1 MENFKEKLNGEQVP
15 RETIINII
23 LYMTILIMPLIVV
36 NVSSPRYVLG
46 KLMFLYVAGF
56 FLLVN
61 LILDHKIKFKKEHII
76 VLLFLATILVS
87 CIFSPYKIIAFF
99 GTKERSEGF
108 VTIAIYILL
117 FIASSEY
124 LKVTEKSINLILTIV
139 NIHAT
144 YGILQFYKFDPI
156 QKWALGYIEVNDSI
170 GLLGNRIFFSIY
182 ILFFLVFST
191 FAYIFKE
198 KKIDLIILD
207 IMMPVM
213 DGLTAL
219 KKIREVS
226 TVPVVLLTAK
236 GQEEDK
242 LQGYDY
248 GADDYMTKPF
258 SPNVLVAKVKALLK
272 RTIENVDSSTQEF
285 NGLSINKLSREVKVN
300 GEVLSLSPKEYELLV
315 YLIDNEG
322 VALSR
327 DTILDNVWGLDY
339 YGDIRTVDTNVKRL
353 REKLLDKS
361 NYIVTVRG
369 SGYKFEVK

>member
-1 MENFKEKLNGEQVP
+1 MFKLNFD
-15 RETIINII
+15 I
-23 LYMTILIMPLIVV
+23 
-36 NVSSPRYVLG
+36 
-46 KLMFLYVAGF
+46 KKHFLENG
-56 FLLVN
+56 L
-61 LILDHKIKFKKEHII
+61 E
-76 VLLFLATILVS
+76 
-87 CIFSPYKIIAFF
+87 
-99 GTKERSEGF
+99 
-108 VTIAIYILL
+108 
-117 FIASSEY
+117 
-124 LKVTEKSINLILTIV
+124 
-139 NIHAT
+139 
-144 YGILQFYKFDPI
+144 
-156 QKWALGYIEVNDSI
+156 ALN
-170 GLLGNRIFFSIY
+170 
-182 ILFFLVFST
+182 
-191 FAYIFKE
+191 IFKE

-213 DGLTAL
+213 DGLTTL
-219 KKIREVS
+219 EKIREVS
-226 TVPVVLLTAK
+226 TVPVILLTAK

-353 REKLLDKS
+353 REKLLDKA

>member
-1 MENFKEKLNGEQVP
+1 MNKS
-15 RETIINII
+15 
-23 LYMTILIMPLIVV
+23 ILIVEDETRI
-36 NVSSPRYVLG
+36 R
-46 KLMFLYVAGF
+46 
-56 FLLVN
+56 FLLRDYFAREKN
-61 LILDHKIKFKKEHII
+61 F
-76 VLLFLATILVS
+76 TIYEAENGL
-87 CIFSPYKIIAFF
+87 
-99 GTKERSEGF
+99 E
-108 VTIAIYILL
+108 
-117 FIASSEY
+117 
-124 LKVTEKSINLILTIV
+124 
-139 NIHAT
+139 
-144 YGILQFYKFDPI
+144 
-156 QKWALGYIEVNDSI
+156 ALN
-170 GLLGNRIFFSIY
+170 
-182 ILFFLVFST
+182 
-191 FAYIFKE
+191 IFKE

-219 KKIREVS
+219 EKIREVS
-226 TVPVVLLTAK
+226 TVPVILLTAK

>member
-1 MENFKEKLNGEQVP
+1 MNKS
-15 RETIINII
+15 
-23 LYMTILIMPLIVV
+23 ILIVEDETRI
-36 NVSSPRYVLG
+36 R
-46 KLMFLYVAGF
+46 
-56 FLLVN
+56 FLLRDYFAREKN
-61 LILDHKIKFKKEHII
+61 F
-76 VLLFLATILVS
+76 TIYEAENGL
-87 CIFSPYKIIAFF
+87 
-99 GTKERSEGF
+99 E
-108 VTIAIYILL
+108 
-117 FIASSEY
+117 
-124 LKVTEKSINLILTIV
+124 
-139 NIHAT
+139 
-144 YGILQFYKFDPI
+144 
-156 QKWALGYIEVNDSI
+156 ALN
-170 GLLGNRIFFSIY
+170 
-182 ILFFLVFST
+182 
-191 FAYIFKE
+191 IFKE

-207 IMMPVM
+207 IMVPVM

-272 RTIENVDSSTQEF
+272 RTIESVDSSTQEF